1 MKARPGGDKDV
12 EETEPVAE
20 DDGHALIRWC
30 RARRPPDVVGRRP
43 EPRRPVFTVA
53 DHAAASKRVM
63 SGLRTASLALRQRGG
78 RRYSKAPMSGTA
90 RPSRFPST
98 LARRRSKSSE

>member
-43 EPRRPVFTVA
+43 EPRRPV
-53 DHAAASKRVM
+53 
-63 SGLRTASLALRQRGG
+63 SL
-78 RRYSKAPMSGTA
+78 SPT
-90 RPSRFPST
+90 T
-98 LARRRSKSSE
+98 LQPRSES